1 MYYWLR
7 PVGGDKMKDLIT
19 QVGIEKIVMIVGA
32 CVYAIN
38 TLAFATRAAIEAVS
52 AALEKKVEGNK
63 FYAVIVKVI
72 DFTAK
77 VMDILH
83 FNPKH

>member
-1 MYYWLR
+1 
-7 PVGGDKMKDLIT
+7 MKELVA

-38 TLAFATRAAIEAVS
+38 TLAYATRAAIEAVS
-52 AALEKKVEGNK
+52 GALEKKIEGNK
-63 FYAVIVKVI
+63 FYGVLVKII

>member
-1 MYYWLR
+1 
-7 PVGGDKMKDLIT
+7 MKDLVT

-38 TLAFATRAAIEAVS
+38 TLAYATRAAIEAVS
-52 AALEKKVEGNK
+52 SALEKKVEGNK
-63 FYAVIVKVI
+63 FYAVLVKVI
-72 DFTAK
+72 DFTSK
-77 VMDILH
+77 IMDILH